1 MMNTITAKL
10 PNSFLRILRDVSIRV
25 PMVGL
30 AEDSRQLSLARTR
43 LVAADIL
50 HEIRIR
56 RVAPKRRS
64 LLRPGTQCSL
74 DLSKRQRKHGLH
86 FSMEKHSK
94 KRPTFTREREACSAS
109 SYQYPIA
116 LRSCGPTSNN
126 IRFARPTLT
135 SAIAI
140 TSSRRPIV
148 IASMSPNLSRRAIDI
163 PF

>member
-1 MMNTITAKL
+1 
-10 PNSFLRILRDVSIRV
+10 
-25 PMVGL
+25 MVGL
-30 AEDSRQLSLARTR
+30 AEDSRQLSLAQTR

-94 KRPTFTREREACSAS
+94 ISTARP
-109 SYQYPIA
+109 
-116 LRSCGPTSNN
+116 SCGSAKPAPLLLIGIQLHCGHVVQHPTT
-126 IRFARPTLT
+126 FVMQG
-135 SAIAI
+135 
-140 TSSRRPIV
+140 RR
-148 IASMSPNLSRRAIDI
+148 
-163 PF
+163 